1 MVDAVRAAPRRRPLP
16 TWTRSSTPPSA
27 TSLAAT
33 GPPSPPPAAGLDA
46 QLRAAVR
53 NRSTFVA
60 ARYRPRRTAPR
71 RRPLLAW
78 PQQVTKVDPP
88 LLASAT
94 VHELKVYEDIGYITL
109 LYLDM

>member
-53 NRSTFVA
+53 YWLGRNRS
-60 ARYRPRRTAPR
+60 RRWIRRCPRLQPFM
-71 RRPLLAW
+71 
-78 PQQVTKVDPP
+78 
-88 LLASAT
+88 S
-94 VHELKVYEDIGYITL
+94 
-109 LYLDM
+109 